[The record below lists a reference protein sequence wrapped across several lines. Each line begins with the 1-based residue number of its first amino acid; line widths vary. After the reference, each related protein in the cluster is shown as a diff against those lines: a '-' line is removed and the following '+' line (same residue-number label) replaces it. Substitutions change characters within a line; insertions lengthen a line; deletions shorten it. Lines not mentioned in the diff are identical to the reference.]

1 MLEDSQ
7 SPDSDSSLAQR
18 SDREMIQK
26 SRTPQEKCCRYCL
39 STIPQSA
46 SVCRE
51 CGRHQRWYLN
61 YFRIDHIGLVIALAM
76 MLIAYQQ
83 LYEAKQ
89 ERIAAK
95 DALKKAQQAEDVAT
109 TLTKH
114 LGDVRTQVEDQQKSI
129 GRIAEQAK
137 QAYSEIR
144 TAQDLSVQAKNQ
156 LQSAQGLVRKAETS
170 VEQLRATVD
179 FNLLL
184 AKAKEDDRE
193 AFHRLERM
201 TKEKG
206 PFQETA
212 LNAVVQ
218 IAFEVNPSVT
228 VRIDPPVHWES
239 FSLDPKSA
247 KMEDLLKIYPSLH
260 PIFKPSFISQIWAQD
275 RFPKEQRM
283 EFLYEVIKSD
293 RSLHALD
300 RACMLMNKEAQINKN
315 ILGAREYMKW
325 WEDNRS
331 KYKGAK

>member
-114 LGDVRTQVEDQQKSI
+114 LGDVRT
-129 GRIAEQAK
+129 
-137 QAYSEIR
+137 
-144 TAQDLSVQAKNQ
+144 
-156 LQSAQGLVRKAETS
+156 
-170 VEQLRATVD
+170 
-179 FNLLL
+179 
-184 AKAKEDDRE
+184 
-193 AFHRLERM
+193 
-201 TKEKG
+201 
-206 PFQETA
+206 
-212 LNAVVQ
+212 
-218 IAFEVNPSVT
+218 
-228 VRIDPPVHWES
+228 
-239 FSLDPKSA
+239 
-247 KMEDLLKIYPSLH
+247 
-260 PIFKPSFISQIWAQD
+260 
-275 RFPKEQRM
+275 
-283 EFLYEVIKSD
+283 
-293 RSLHALD
+293 
-300 RACMLMNKEAQINKN
+300 
-315 ILGAREYMKW
+315 
-325 WEDNRS
+325 
-331 KYKGAK
+331 